1 MISLR
6 NNKLQKVW
14 QGVKFLAKYAA
25 LCYFAAIIFHKFA
38 CSLIP
43 VKYGA
48 LSDNRMPARF
58 PTELS
63 LNFPAEFDA
72 YYQDNFP
79 NRKKL
84 VKRYNKTRKKRFGI
98 SDYIITGKEDWMF
111 FNSVKSEIKSDQLA
125 DFLGTNLY
133 SPEHLDE
140 IMSILMSDIKKFE
153 ALGAKVLVTFPPNK
167 MRIYS
172 EYMPDIYQKK
182 KADYTRTDQLRDAL
196 RDRGVKVVDYT
207 DLFMEEKK
215 DHRLFLRT
223 DTHWTK
229 YGGYLAYRR
238 LFDNLQAMGLL
249 KGQKPIT
256 ITKLSKK
263 DRGCG
268 DNFKTEGVFVPCS
281 EWDYVLEYTQPITHT
296 CTNRGKHPEINYG
309 VDNMLCQTEGKK
321 EKLLVIR
328 DSFFDNIH
336 PLLAEHFGRTVLLW
350 RTLLSYPEMTEII
363 KEEKPDVVILEY
375 QERFSFY
382 VADTIFQE

>member
-1 MISLR
+1 M
-6 NNKLQKVW
+6 
-14 QGVKFLAKYAA
+14 AKYAA

-98 SDYIITGKEDWMF
+98 SDYIITGKEDWMY

-140 IMSILMSDIKKFE
+140 IMSILMGDIKKFE

-172 EYMPDIYQKK
+172 EYMPDVYQKK

-238 LFDNLQAMGLL
+238 LFDNLQAMGFL
-249 KGQKPIT
+249 KGQQPIE
-256 ITKLSKK
+256 IKKISKE
-263 DRGCG
+263 DRACG

-281 EWDYVLEYTQPITHT
+281 EWDYALEYTQPITHE
-296 CTNRGKHPEINYG
+296 CIYRGKNKEMNYG
-309 VDNMLCQTEGKK
+309 IDNMLCQSKGKK